1 MIFSSF
7 RSFILHQV
15 IIIVFIRQPNGE
27 SNENKR
33 FISLLIFRQISWRR
47 HYIGHLFSVNPK
59 VASWLQNLFC
69 LNERAAYYG
78 TWKYG
83 FFSMTAVGATIV
95 GSINVHFDPVRRR
108 KNIDKS
114 KCLFVFRLGIKNE

>member
-1 MIFSSF
+1 MDFS
-7 RSFILHQV
+7 IC
-15 IIIVFIRQPNGE
+15 FIRMM
-27 SNENKR
+27 SC
-33 FISLLIFRQISWRR
+33 RQISWRR

-78 TWKYG
+78 SWKYG

-95 GSINVHFDPVRRR
+95 GSINVHFDPV
-108 KNIDKS
+108 S
-114 KCLFVFRLGIKNE
+114 KFLKYFMHSFK

>member
-1 MIFSSF
+1 MMMMCCA
-7 RSFILHQV
+7 LH
-15 IIIVFIRQPNGE
+15 
-27 SNENKR
+27 
-33 FISLLIFRQISWRR
+33 RQISWRR

-78 TWKYG
+78 SWKYG

-95 GSINVHFDPVRRR
+95 GSINVHFDPVRNFFNSVSNR
-108 KNIDKS
+108 KISLD
-114 KCLFVFRLGIKNE
+114 V

>member
-1 MIFSSF
+1 MHIILIFCC
-7 RSFILHQV
+7 H
-15 IIIVFIRQPNGE
+15 
-27 SNENKR
+27 
-33 FISLLIFRQISWRR
+33 FRQISWRR

-78 TWKYG
+78 SWKYG

-95 GSINVHFDPVRRR
+95 GSINVHFDPVSSS
-108 KNIDKS
+108 IEY
-114 KCLFVFRLGIKNE
+114 LFEYLSSIIT

>member
-1 MIFSSF
+1 MFLF
-7 RSFILHQV
+7 C
-15 IIIVFIRQPNGE
+15 
-27 SNENKR
+27 
-33 FISLLIFRQISWRR
+33 RQISWRR

-78 TWKYG
+78 SWKYG

-95 GSINVHFDPVRRR
+95 GSINVHFDPVS
-108 KNIDKS
+108 NFS
-114 KCLFVFRLGIKNE
+114 KYINQ

>member
-1 MIFSSF
+1 MVSLRNFF
-7 RSFILHQV
+7 
-15 IIIVFIRQPNGE
+15 
-27 SNENKR
+27 ENQWEW
-33 FISLLIFRQISWRR
+33 LLLFPRQISWRR

-78 TWKYG
+78 SWKYG

-95 GSINVHFDPVRRR
+95 GSINVHFDPVS
-108 KNIDKS
+108 N
-114 KCLFVFRLGIKNE
+114 L

>member
-1 MIFSSF
+1 MIEDFEK
-7 RSFILHQV
+7 
-15 IIIVFIRQPNGE
+15 NK
-27 SNENKR
+27 KR
-33 FISLLIFRQISWRR
+33 FCFCSRQISWRR

-78 TWKYG
+78 SWEHG

-95 GSINVHFDPVRRR
+95 GSINVHFDPVRC
-108 KNIDKS
+108 S
-114 KCLFVFRLGIKNE
+114 LVFFF